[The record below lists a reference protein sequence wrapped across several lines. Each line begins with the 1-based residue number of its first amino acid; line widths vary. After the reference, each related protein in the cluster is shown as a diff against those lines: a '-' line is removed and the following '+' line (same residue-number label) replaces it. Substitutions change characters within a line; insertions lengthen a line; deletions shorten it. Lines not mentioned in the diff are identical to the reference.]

1 MNFRFY
7 PALVAGLAYYISMK
21 VPELIDR
28 VPMLKQ
34 EYTEQFQLA
43 AEEDRDK
50 TSARFVPR
58 IVR

>member
-1 MNFRFY
+1 
-7 PALVAGLAYYISMK
+7 MK